1 VSALAWRRA
10 LSTQAVL
17 AQAAWVGIRLMIGY
31 RALAFGADPVFLGLL
46 ASTFALPALLAALP
60 AGRIADRRGGTGM
73 AFIGLISAAAG
84 TGMLFAVPG
93 LPFLLVASAFVG
105 LGHLL
110 VMVGQQTF
118 VAHVSV
124 KGSTD
129 SAFGTLTAAA
139 SIGQLIGPPAV
150 TFVASLGVAGGSA
163 PDTNLGLLVCMGFSV
178 LATPAFFFL
187 RRTDSSLRRKR
198 LNVSAAPAKIG
209 GVLKTP
215 GMWRSLAVSG
225 AVLVTVDLMYAFV
238 PVWATEQNIS
248 ATAVGLLLALRAAVS
263 VLSRLGL
270 MRLIDRFG
278 RKVLLIASIAA
289 AAVAL
294 LALPLTGV
302 YGAIAVMVGLG
313 LGLGIPQPLTM
324 AWVTSLTHASHHGAV
339 LGLRLTVNRFAQI
352 SLPIAMGAA
361 AAPLGVLGIFWA
373 NAALLVG
380 AIVVVAGSDA
390 GTGTDTPA
398 VDPADGG

>member
-1 VSALAWRRA
+1 MAWRRA
-10 LSTQAVL
+10 LSAQAIL

-46 ASTFALPALLAALP
+46 ASSFALPALVAALP
-60 AGRIADRRGGTGM
+60 AGRLADRLGGTGM
-73 AFIGLISAAAG
+73 AFAGLLAAAAG
-84 TGMLFAVPG
+84 TAVMFAVPG
-93 LPFLLVASAFVG
+93 LPFLLLASAFIG
-105 LGHLL
+105 FGHLL

-124 KGSTD
+124 KGSSD

-150 TFVASLGVAGGSA
+150 TFVASLGGGAAA
-163 PDTNLGLLVCMGFSV
+163 PDTDLGLLVCMGFSL

-187 RRTDSSLRRKR
+187 RRTDAGLRRERR
-198 LNVSAAPAKIG
+198 LASTPRAGAG
-209 GVLKTP
+209 GTLRTP
-215 GMWRSLAVSG
+215 GLWRSLVVSG

-238 PVWATEQNIS
+238 PVWATEQDVS

-263 VLSRLGL
+263 VVSRVGL
-270 MRLIDRFG
+270 TRLINRFG
-278 RKVLLIASIAA
+278 RKALLVVSIV
-289 AAVAL
+289 AAVAAL
-294 LALPLTGV
+294 IALPLVGP
-302 YGAIAVMVGLG
+302 YGAIAVMIGLG

-324 AWVTSLTHASHHGAV
+324 AWVISLTDSSRHGAV
-339 LGLRLTVNRFAQI
+339 LGLRLTVNRLAQI
-352 SLPIAMGAA
+352 TLPIAVGSF

-373 NAALLVG
+373 NAALLAG

-390 GTGTDTPA
+390 GGRAGP
-398 VDPADGG
+398 VADDGHGG

>member
-1 VSALAWRRA
+1 MSAAAWRRA
-10 LSTQAVL
+10 LSAQAIL
-17 AQAAWVGIRLMIGY
+17 AQAAWVGIRLMLGY
-31 RALAFGADPVFLGLL
+31 RALALGADPIVLGLL
-46 ASTFALPALLAALP
+46 ASTFALPALLAAMP
-60 AGRIADRRGGTGM
+60 AGHIADRRGGTAM
-73 AFIGLISAAAG
+73 AFIGLISAATG
-84 TGMLFAVPG
+84 TALLFAVPG
-93 LPFLLVASAFVG
+93 LAFLLVASAVIGF
-105 LGHLL
+105 GHLL

-139 SIGQLIGPPAV
+139 SVGQLIGPPAV
-150 TFVASLGVAGGSA
+150 TLVASLGVSGGAA
-163 PDTNLGLLVCMGFSV
+163 PNTDLGLLVCIGFSL

-187 RRTDSSLRRKR
+187 RRTDAGLRKKRNSSNKQPPR
-198 LNVSAAPAKIG
+198 IG
-209 GVLKTP
+209 KVLKTP
-215 GMWRSLAVSG
+215 GLWRSLVVSG

-238 PVWATEQNIS
+238 PVWATQENIS

-270 MRLIDRFG
+270 TRLIERFG
-278 RKVLLIASIAA
+278 RKALLIVSIAA

-324 AWVTSLTHASHHGAV
+324 AWVTSLTHASHHGAA
-339 LGLRLTVNRFAQI
+339 LGLRMTVNRFAQI
-352 SLPIAMGAA
+352 SLPIAMGAF
-361 AAPLGVLGIFWA
+361 AAPLGVLGLFWA
-373 NAALLVG
+373 NAALLLG
-380 AIVVVAGSDA
+380 AIVVVARSDA
-390 GTGTDTPA
+390 GTQSGPD
-398 VDPADGG
+398 DGGP